1 MDRNNN
7 DVSNAADHNNG
18 AVREPTVNNN
28 SSSYNSIIAARRIGR
43 GRIGFLI
50 HQDTS
55 RFLTNNMT
63 KVGTEDVEGERL
75 KHTDNKVDL
84 GTANDDVSYYDE
96 YEKVEW
102 KSNEDDG
109 LREE

>member
-1 MDRNNN
+1 MDRNND
-7 DVSNAADHNNG
+7 DVSNAADNG
-18 AVREPTVNNN
+18 AIREATVNNN
-28 SSSYNSIIAARRIGR
+28 SSSHNSRQTIGR

-50 HQDTS
+50 QHQDNTS
-55 RFLTNNMT
+55 RFPLPNDMT

>member
-1 MDRNNN
+1 
-7 DVSNAADHNNG
+7 
-18 AVREPTVNNN
+18 
-28 SSSYNSIIAARRIGR
+28 
-43 GRIGFLI
+43 
-50 HQDTS
+50 
-55 RFLTNNMT
+55 MT